1 MRCAL
6 GVELRRVVITG
17 ASGVIGRALIEELIA
32 KRVEILLLLR
42 ESSRAA
48 QIPSHPLVQR
58 VTCPLAELSHLAP
71 RGEAPFDAFFHLG
84 WSGTYG
90 SAREDLEMQAQNVAF
105 ALDAV
110 TLAARLGCRV
120 FVGVGSQ
127 AEYGRVANGVR
138 LAPDTPGH
146 PTSAYGKAK
155 LAACMA
161 TRERCEQLGVRHAW
175 ARVLSV
181 YGEWDAPH
189 SLVMRA
195 VDAFARGERG
205 AFTPCDQIW
214 DYLYAR
220 DAARALL
227 LMAERCDGV
236 YVLGSGSAR
245 SLRSYVLE
253 IRDVV
258 NPDISPRFGVIPYFE
273 GQAHYLC
280 ADISALARDADFSP
294 RVSFREGIGRTVAWY
309 LAQRFGK

>member
-1 MRCAL
+1 MRCDTAI
-6 GVELRRVVITG
+6 ELHRVVITG

-32 KRVEILLLLR
+32 KRVGILLLLR
-42 ESSRAA
+42 DSPRAA
-48 QIPSHPLVQR
+48 LIPSHPLVHR
-58 VTCPLAELSHLAP
+58 VTCPLAELSCLAP
-71 RGEAPFDAFFHLG
+71 KGEAPFDAFFHLG

-90 SAREDLEMQAQNVAF
+90 SAREDLEMQAQNVGF
-105 ALDAV
+105 ALDAA

-127 AEYGRVANGVR
+127 AEYGHVANGVR
-138 LAPDTPGH
+138 LAPGTPCH

-155 LAACMA
+155 LAACVA
-161 TRERCEQLGVRHAW
+161 TRERCAQLGMRHAW

-181 YGEWDAPH
+181 YGEWDAAH
-189 SLVMRA
+189 SLVMQA
-195 VDAFARGERG
+195 VNAFTKGEGG
-205 AFTPCDQIW
+205 AFTPCDQTW

-227 LMAERCDGV
+227 MMAERCDGV

-253 IRDVV
+253 IRDVI
-258 NPDISPRFGVIPYFE
+258 NPDISPRFGAIPYFE
-273 GQAHYLC
+273 GQVHSLC
-280 ADISALARDADFSP
+280 ADISALSRDTAFLP
-294 RVSFREGIGRTVAWY
+294 RVTFREGIERTVAWY